1 MSYGIH
7 GILLGLWRAKI
18 RILMGKNLIYTLLL
32 VGVTAVW
39 GWTFVVV
46 QDAISAFGV
55 LGFLALRFALASA
68 ALSPILLS
76 GVTRRTLLV
85 GGGIGLVLAAGYLF
99 QTLGLLYTTPTNSG
113 LITGLFV
120 VFAPLADRFFFGV
133 RASREV
139 VVAVA
144 LSLLG
149 MVLLA
154 GAGPAGVNPGDL
166 LTLLCA
172 AALGLHIALLSRYA
186 AGHDAG
192 GLTLAQILTMAV
204 LFAALWP
211 LVGPVELPPPEVWG
225 ALLITGLLASAGAFY
240 IQTFVQQRLPAARTA
255 VILTMEPAFAAFFGY
270 WLAGDRLVAVQIVGA
285 ALILSAVFVGEVAPV
300 LGRRK

>member
-1 MSYGIH
+1 MR
-7 GILLGLWRAKI
+7 LV
-18 RILMGKNLIYTLLL
+18 YTLLL
-32 VGVTAVW
+32 VLVTAVW

-55 LGFLALRFALASA
+55 LGFLALRFALASV
-68 ALSPILLS
+68 ALSPILLL
-76 GVTRRTLLV
+76 GITRRTLLV
-85 GGGIGLVLAAGYLF
+85 GGGIGLVLAMGYLF

-120 VFAPLADRFFFGV
+120 VFAPLADRLFFGV
-133 RASREV
+133 RASRQV

-154 GAGPAGVNPGDL
+154 GGGPEGVNAGDI

-192 GLTLAQILTMAV
+192 GLTFAQIIAMAV
-204 LFAALWP
+204 LFTVLWP
-211 LVGPVELPPPEVWG
+211 FAGEVALPPPEVWV
-225 ALLITGLLASAGAFY
+225 ALLVTGLLASAGAFY
-240 IQTFVQQRLPAARTA
+240 VQTFVQQRLPAARTA

-270 WLAGDRLVAVQIVGA
+270 WLAGDRLVAVQVFGA
-285 ALILSAVFVGEVAPV
+285 VLILSAVFVGEVAPV